1 MFTDFEFKQEML
13 HILTITDR
21 EVMHTYIYNLKYSNT
36 DIKQNYFPKKFWLFY
51 EVSFT
56 LFWGIK
62 TFRLYLWFTMR
73 EFVFQ

>member
-36 DIKQNYFPKKFWLFY
+36 DIKQDYFPKKFWLFY

-56 LFWGIK
+56 LF
-62 TFRLYLWFTMR
+62 
-73 EFVFQ
+73 